1 MRKKIHN
8 SRISEMNL
16 LKKKEVRSTETPLKY
31 ISKIDFDRL
40 NEAIN
45 IAREVG
51 EGRNIVLGRL
61 KKALKEAKVVPAEKM
76 PKNIVTMNSAGKI
89 LWLDTRE
96 VRLFWLGFP
105 NALDHDGNKVS
116 IFSSLGIALLGS
128 RVGEDAAQEVPT
140 GHRLF
145 KVVKLLYQPEAKRDY
160 HL

>member
-1 MRKKIHN
+1 MKKHDRTRRMLKINDPENKKI
-8 SRISEMNL
+8 
-16 LKKKEVRSTETPLKY
+16 ETNEHAPKC
-31 ISKIDFDRL
+31 ISKVDFDRL
-40 NEAIN
+40 IESMN

-61 KKALKEAKVVPAEKM
+61 KKALKEARIVPVEKM
-76 PKNIVTMNSAGKI
+76 PKHVVTMNSAGKI

-140 GHRLF
+140 GHRMF

>member
-1 MRKKIHN
+1 
-8 SRISEMNL
+8 MNRQE
-16 LKKKEVRSTETPLKY
+16 KKEAGLPEQFLKY
-31 ISKIDFDRL
+31 ISKIDLDRL
-40 NEAIN
+40 TEAIN

-51 EGRNIVLGRL
+51 EGRHIVLGRL
-61 KKALKEAKVVPAEKM
+61 KKVLKEAKIVPIEKM
-76 PKNIVTMNSAGKI
+76 SKNVVTMNSAGKI

-96 VRLFWLGFP
+96 TRLFWLGFP

-128 RVGEDAAQEVPT
+128 RVGEAIAQEVPT

>member
-1 MRKKIHN
+1 
-8 SRISEMNL
+8 MNL

>member
-1 MRKKIHN
+1 
-8 SRISEMNL
+8 MNRQG
-16 LKKKEVRSTETPLKY
+16 KKEAGLPEQCLKY
-31 ISKIDFDRL
+31 ISKIDLGRL
-40 NEAIN
+40 TEAIN

-51 EGRNIVLGRL
+51 GRRHIVLGRL
-61 KKALKEAKVVPAEKM
+61 KKVLKEAEIVPIEKM
-76 PKNIVTMNSAGKI
+76 SKNVVTMNSAGKI

-96 VRLFWLGFP
+96 TRLFWLGFP
-105 NALDHDGNKVS
+105 DALDHDGNKVS

-128 RVGEDAAQEVPT
+128 RVGEAIAQEVPT

>member
-1 MRKKIHN
+1 MKKKVRN
-8 SRISEMNL
+8 SLISEMNHL
-16 LKKKEVRSTETPLKY
+16 EKKEVRSTETPLKY
-31 ISKIDFDRL
+31 ISRTDFDRL

-51 EGRNIVLGRL
+51 EGRHIVLGRL
-61 KKALKEAKVVPAEKM
+61 KKALKEAKIVPAEKM
-76 PKNIVTMNSAGKI
+76 LKNVVTMNSAGKI

-140 GHRLF
+140 GRRLF